1 MNLSKT
7 TAVVALILIAGGV
20 MVFNQSCSK
29 KSSSSTPATMT
40 LYDSLGGSVMVAD
53 PANSGQ
59 MVEKGYLGI
68 RTVVDSAIF
77 IIAADAQI
85 NGYFKTLITE
95 VTSGNLSGYQ
105 KLSTNLSTFVAV
117 ATGAKDYTYT
127 GLTMQNAHNPATN
140 PRITMTV
147 DSADFN
153 EFGTDVVASANKN
166 GLPSYLIARLGTILF
181 SVEGQVVQR

>member
-7 TAVVALILIAGGV
+7 TVIFALVLGAGVLVVSS
-20 MVFNQSCSK
+20 QSCSK
-29 KSSSSTPATMT
+29 KSSSAAPMT
-40 LYDSLGGSVMVAD
+40 LYDSLGGSAMVSD

-68 RTVVDSAIF
+68 RTIVDSAVF

-85 NGYFKTLITE
+85 NGYFKVLIGE
-95 VTSGNLSGYQ
+95 VTAGNLSGYQ
-105 KLSTNLSTFVAV
+105 KLSTNLTTFLAV

-127 GLTMQNAHNPATN
+127 GLTMQNAHNPSTN

-153 EFGTDVVASANKN
+153 EFMVDVAASATKN
-166 GLPSYLIARLGTILF
+166 GLPGDLLTRVATVMF
-181 SVEGQVVQR
+181 TVEGQVVQR

>member
-7 TAVVALILIAGGV
+7 TAALALILVVGIV
-20 MVFNQSCSK
+20 TIFPPSCSK
-29 KSSSSTPATMT
+29 KSSSSPATMT
-40 LYDSLGGSVMVAD
+40 LYDSLGGSAMVAD

-85 NGYFKTLITE
+85 NGYFKVLLGE
-95 VTSGNLSGYQ
+95 VTSGNTSGYQ
-105 KLSTNLSTFVAV
+105 KLSTNLSTFVAA

-127 GLTMQNAHNPATN
+127 GLSMTAAHNPATN
-140 PRITMTV
+140 SRIAMTV

-153 EFGTDVVASANKN
+153 EFVVDVAASATKN
-166 GLPSYLIARLGTILF
+166 GLPSYLIGRLGTLLY
-181 SVEGQVVQR
+181 SVEAAVVQR

>member
-7 TAVVALILIAGGV
+7 TAVVAFILIAGGV
-20 MVFNQSCSK
+20 MVFDQSCSK
-29 KSSSSTPATMT
+29 KSSSSTPVTMT

-77 IIAADAQI
+77 IIAGDTAI
-85 NGYFKTLITE
+85 NGYFKVLLSE
-95 VTSGNLSGYQ
+95 VSSGNLSGYQ
-105 KLSTNLSTFVAV
+105 RLSTNLSTFVAV
-117 ATGAKDYTYT
+117 ATGAKDYQYK
-127 GLTMQNAHNPATN
+127 GLSMHDAHNPSTN

-147 DSADFN
+147 ASDDFD
-153 EFGTDVVASANKN
+153 EFVKDVAASATKN
-166 GLPSYLIARLGTILF
+166 GLPSYLIARLGTLLYT
-181 SVEGQVVQR
+181 VESQVVQR